1 MKRRTILFATFDFLL
16 LFLAF
21 IGFSYLFSAFPPL
34 FSSLFWLS
42 FAIISFSW
50 MLWSFLFKKYSYS
63 ISDNKEKIIFDQIK
77 VDALFFLLAFI
88 YLIFFPALFPRYLFA
103 LLILFISLSEG
114 ILTYLYLL
122 DKSLNK
128 DMEDLDI
135 FSDYLKVRDGHI
147 YPVYDVEIKEGKLY
161 KALKELITEECG
173 EEAFLYIKKHIPLT
187 DKDTMLVSTTT
198 RFNIKNQPKSNY
210 KYIVNLKNIN
220 DAQYVNKFFE
230 EINAKLVLGGI
241 YLGSVETYALR
252 KKRILKKF
260 PPVLN
265 WVYYTFDYMVK
276 RVAPK
281 LLLTKK
287 IYFYITGG
295 RNRVMSRAEVLGR
308 LYSCGFEVFD
318 EGFIGDKLFYIAL
331 KIDEPKFDLNPTY
344 GPFIKLKRYG
354 KDNKIIGVYKLRTM
368 HAFSEYIQEY
378 VYSMNGSI
386 TGDKFSNDF
395 RVTTIG
401 HYMRKFWI
409 DELPMLINLF
419 KGELKIVGVRP
430 LSFHKL
436 SIYPEELKSLRS
448 KYKPGLIPPYY
459 ADLPKNQEEMWQ
471 SEKNYLLLFS
481 KKPFTTDIKYFLKAI
496 YNILIKKARSK

>member
-42 FAIISFSW
+42 FASISFSW
-50 MLWSFLFKKYSYS
+50 IAWSFLFKKYSYS
-63 ISDNKEKIIFDQIK
+63 TTDNKERIIFEQIK

-103 LLILFISLSEG
+103 LLILFISLSEST
-114 ILTYLYLL
+114 LTYLYLL

-135 FSDYLKVRDGHI
+135 FSDYLKIRDGKI

-161 KALKELITEECG
+161 HALKDLIIEECG
-173 EEAFLYIKKHIPLT
+173 EEAFQYIKKHIPLT

-344 GPFIKLKRYG
+344 GPLIKLKRYG
-354 KDNKIIGVYKLRTM
+354 KNKKIIGVYKMRTM
-368 HAFSEYIQEY
+368 HAYSEYLQAYIYTKNELQE
-378 VYSMNGSI
+378 G
-386 TGDKFSNDF
+386 GKFKDDF
-395 RVTTIG
+395 RVTSVGKI
-401 HYMRKFWI
+401 MRKFWL
-409 DELPMLINLF
+409 DEIPMILNLI
-419 KGELKIVGVRP
+419 KGEMKIVGVRP
-430 LSFHKL
+430 LSSHYFNL
-436 SIYPEELKSLRS
+436 YTEELKEKRL
-448 KYKPGLIPPYY
+448 KHKPGLIPPFYV
-459 ADLPKNQEEMWQ
+459 DLPKTLDEIME
-471 SEKNYLLLFS
+471 SELRYLEAYEKS
-481 KKPFTTDIKYFLKAI
+481 PFRTDVKYFFRAF
-496 YNILIKKARSK
+496 YNILIKRARSK